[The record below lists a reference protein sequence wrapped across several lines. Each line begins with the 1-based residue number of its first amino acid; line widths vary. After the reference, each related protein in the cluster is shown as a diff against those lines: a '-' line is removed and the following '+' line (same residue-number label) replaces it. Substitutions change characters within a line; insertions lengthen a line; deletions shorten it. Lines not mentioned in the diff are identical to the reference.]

1 MARLCCLAPFLLVFF
16 ALFLQTSE
24 STLSKVIS
32 QSYRATGV
40 FLLIEGE
47 TYTLNFTSASDACL
61 SLNVTIASEIQMT
74 KAVQD
79 GLETCKYGWIA
90 EQTAVIPRISST
102 KNCGAGKTGL
112 VKWKAPANKLFG
124 VFCFNASALTDLE
137 TTASPQSS
145 TSSTPPTALTRTST
159 SSTPSVASTTKPMS
173 STKKPITTKPPQSTP
188 SASASAVPI
197 ETSQSAG
204 ISSSP
209 PPSLTT
215 FSTPVPV
222 SLPPLTTSSALTFIF
237 TASTHAF
244 NFPVS
249 SESLLPQPESTAK
262 PSLEGLD
269 TALIILGIVLLLLTT
284 ASIMWYY
291 KFYVFSCLY
300 QGQQMDEM
308 ETEMWKCTD
317 SEMGLHNQY
326 GQEDDDE
333 EEESYRKYSSD
344 IMLCV
349 KPDMKA
355 NSSE

>member
-1 MARLCCLAPFLLVFF
+1 MVSSFSVRIIIRSMWISFDKYLFSFF
-16 ALFLQTSE
+16 RS
-24 STLSKVIS
+24 
-32 QSYRATGV
+32 SYRATGV
-40 FLLIEGE
+40 FLLIEGQ

-61 SLNVTIASEIQMT
+61 SLNVTIATEIQMT
-74 KAVQD
+74 KAVQN

-90 EQTAVIPRISST
+90 EQTAVIPRISSIT
-102 KNCGAGKTGL
+102 NCGAGQTGL

-124 VFCFNASALTDLE
+124 VFCFNASDLE

-222 SLPPLTTSSALTFIF
+222 SLPPLTTSKPSALTFIF

-262 PSLEGLD
+262 PSLEGMFFSFYD
-269 TALIILGIVLLLLTT
+269 TVSFFIV
-284 ASIMWYY
+284 SFI
-291 KFYVFSCLY
+291 
-300 QGQQMDEM
+300 
-308 ETEMWKCTD
+308 
-317 SEMGLHNQY
+317 
-326 GQEDDDE
+326 
-333 EEESYRKYSSD
+333 
-344 IMLCV
+344 
-349 KPDMKA
+349 
-355 NSSE
+355 